1 MYGVTARIWN
11 GVAKE
16 QPLQTPMARALFP
29 LDQAALNEALEAR
42 EMALKNQGIEEKV
55 ATAYLSV
62 APLLWE
68 REALASYSRTHPG
81 LQDSL
86 PNLVSPAEATSLATQ
101 EYSLTAS
108 QQQTLTGLLTRPP
121 T

>member
-1 MYGVTARIWN
+1 MYGIAAPIWN
-11 GVAKE
+11 KVATE

-29 LDQAALNEALEAR
+29 LDQPALNEALEAR
-42 EMALKNQGIEEKV
+42 ELALQKQGLEPKV

-68 REALASYSRTHPG
+68 KDALAAFSRTHPG
-81 LQDSL
+81 LSDAL
-86 PNLVSPAEATSLATQ
+86 PNLVSPAEAADLATR

-108 QQQTLTGLLTRPP
+108 QQRTLTGLLMSPP